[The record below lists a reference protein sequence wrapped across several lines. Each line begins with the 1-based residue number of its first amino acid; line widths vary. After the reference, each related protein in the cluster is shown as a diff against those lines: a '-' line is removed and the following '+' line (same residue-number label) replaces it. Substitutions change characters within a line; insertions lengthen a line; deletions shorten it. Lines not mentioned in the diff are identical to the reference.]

1 VREKVSAAELDYVT
15 IDTALI
21 QRGVESL
28 TQAKL
33 AGLRIVTAESCT
45 GGLIALVLSEAP
57 GAAEYLEGGF
67 VVYTP
72 TQKCVALELDPT
84 LIDKH
89 GAVSAEVAKAMAL
102 GALANSAADIALSV
116 TGVAGPDPDEQG
128 NPVGV
133 VYFACV
139 RQNGPFENVKRQFG
153 NIGRSRIRYE
163 SACEGLRLIKK
174 AAAL

>member
-1 VREKVSAAELDYVT
+1 MREKVSAAELDYVT

-67 VVYTP
+67 VV
-72 TQKCVALELDPT
+72 
-84 LIDKH
+84 
-89 GAVSAEVAKAMAL
+89 
-102 GALANSAADIALSV
+102 
-116 TGVAGPDPDEQG
+116 
-128 NPVGV
+128 
-133 VYFACV
+133 
-139 RQNGPFENVKRQFG
+139 
-153 NIGRSRIRYE
+153 
-163 SACEGLRLIKK
+163 
-174 AAAL
+174 